1 MWVEFSYLQD
11 KSEYTPGNVIL
22 DPESGAGQ
30 IVERL
35 CELEES
41 SGLVERLVNHPEH
54 YNASLGALVLV
65 FSVDKMLHL
74 MGQIN
79 TII

>member
-1 MWVEFSYLQD
+1 MRPISAARPRIDLCTKNPPPRVEFSYLQD

-41 SGLVERLVNHPEH
+41 SGLVERSVNHPEH
-54 YNASLGALVLV
+54 
-65 FSVDKMLHL
+65 
-74 MGQIN
+74 
-79 TII
+79 